1 MSKIDKTNTVS
12 LAIAAS
18 TARKEK
24 LGRRNRGHSPLRLLF
39 IEVGRNPLARVGAV
53 LLIVL
58 ILVAILAD
66 FIAPIDPT
74 MQRLDSVN
82 SAPFWW
88 SPDGIGLFGTDKLGR
103 DLFSRS
109 VHGLQV
115 SLAFG
120 AVTATGTAVLGVV
133 MGLLAGYFDR
143 TIGAVVMRW
152 ADIQFSV
159 PFMAIG
165 VALVAIIGPGI
176 VNLSIVFI
184 LWIWPSFTRT
194 IYASVKQVKSADYV
208 IAARTSGAS
217 TGRILFGQILPN
229 VIGPVIVL
237 WSTMIGAL
245 ILAESALSL
254 LGIGIQPPEFS
265 LGSLLSDGRSSLR
278 SAPWVSIFPGLM
290 IGLCVVSV
298 ELLGDSF
305 RDAFSTRGRRGMFD
319 PDLN

>member
-1 MSKIDKTNTVS
+1 MSGSDKTGTVS
-12 LAIAAS
+12 IAVAAS
-18 TARKEK
+18 AESRRTAK
-24 LGRRNRGHSPLRLLF
+24 RGHSPLVSLL
-39 IEVGRNPLARVGAV
+39 IEVSRNPLARIGSV
-53 LLIVL
+53 LLL
-58 ILVAILAD
+58 LMILVAIFAD
-66 FIAPIDPT
+66 LIASIDPT
-74 MQRLDSVN
+74 LQRLDVVN
-82 SAPFWW
+82 AAPFWW
-88 SPDGIGLFGTDKLGR
+88 SPDGVGLFGTDKLGR

-115 SLAFG
+115 SLTFG

-159 PFMAIG
+159 PFIAVG
-165 VALVAIIGPGI
+165 VALVAIVGPGI
-176 VNLSIVFI
+176 VNLGIVFV

-194 IYASVKQVKSADYV
+194 IYSSVKQVRSADYV
-208 IAARTSGAS
+208 VAARTSGAS
-217 TGRILFGQILPN
+217 TARILFGQILPN

-278 SAPWVSIFPGLM
+278 SAPWISIFPGLM

-319 PDLN
+319 PNLN